1 MLSHKE
7 CGKTTYKKK
16 GKNTWSDECP
26 RSYVTICCDPDSQYC
41 SLPTFL
47 LIGNSAETNIP
58 TDKIIDESEVESSS
72 TNIGDSSKSV
82 YVNDS
87 FNLDTIPF
95 GCEAIM
101 EEMSDEEI

>member
-1 MLSHKE
+1 MSEVLCNHMLRSWQSVLFP
-7 CGKTTYKKK
+7 TYFSTYREFGRNKYSN
-16 GKNTWSDECP
+16 G
-26 RSYVTICCDPDSQYC
+26 Q
-41 SLPTFL
+41 
-47 LIGNSAETNIP
+47 
-58 TDKIIDESEVESSS
+58 IIDESEVESSS